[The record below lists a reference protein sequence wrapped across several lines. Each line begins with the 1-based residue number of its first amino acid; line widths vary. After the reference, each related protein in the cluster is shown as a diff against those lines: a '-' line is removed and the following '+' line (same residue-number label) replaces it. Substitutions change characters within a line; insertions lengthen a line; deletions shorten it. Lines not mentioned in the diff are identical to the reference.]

1 MYLEKLWCA
10 TLMTKS
16 AQKFRS
22 LVFKNLYWNQCD
34 YLQSSPHSTVNTWP
48 IGAPITCSNFG
59 PFIGVAFVSSSDPLW
74 KVSDL
79 FDLKKA
85 QWLSSLSSGQ
95 QEDERHSLNDQWR
108 SRGCNCSSPSF
119 CFFIVSQSMV
129 YTETPNITS
138 QKMLSP
144 PNSWTD
150 SYRNW
155 LITSLRFPICFPAKH
170 FCFCGLSGT
179 FIRLICVCK

>member
-1 MYLEKLWCA
+1 MQKVMFPRIANWFRWPIEMTKCQSRSLKGLVSPNRNIWQQEFEREVYLEKLWCA
-10 TLMTKS
+10 TMMTKS

-85 QWLSSLSSGQ
+85 
-95 QEDERHSLNDQWR
+95 
-108 SRGCNCSSPSF
+108 
-119 CFFIVSQSMV
+119 
-129 YTETPNITS
+129 
-138 QKMLSP
+138 
-144 PNSWTD
+144 
-150 SYRNW
+150 
-155 LITSLRFPICFPAKH
+155 
-170 FCFCGLSGT
+170 
-179 FIRLICVCK
+179 